1 MTIYLGAVDD
11 DTGILYT
18 LEAMASLQGWEMK
31 TTTRPREALDWI
43 RKDLV
48 DILLVDFHMP
58 GMSGLEVIREARKI
72 SSETILLVLTVEESP
87 GIAEN
92 LHIAGADDFISKPL
106 RLADFTSRIAL
117 HAELCRYRRLGRRNQ
132 PRKGLSEGIARRV
145 LEIVSSGES
154 PVDVRT
160 VAEKAGISYPS
171 AHRYLEFLVSKGSI
185 AKRSLNVDGRP
196 GRPRSIYQLT
206 LKDTPRE

>member
-1 MTIYLGAVDD
+1 MTIFLGAVDD

-31 TTTRPREALDWI
+31 TTTRAGEALDWI

-48 DILLVDFHMP
+48 YMLLVDFHMP

-72 SSETILLVLTVEESP
+72 SSETVLLVLTVEESP
-87 GIAEN
+87 ELAES
-92 LHIAGADDFISKPL
+92 LHMAGADDFITKPL

-117 HAELCRYRRLGRRNQ
+117 HAELGRYRREGRRDH
-132 PRKGLSEGIARRV
+132 PRKGLSEVIARKV
-145 LEIVSSGES
+145 LEIVSSGGN
-154 PVDVRT
+154 PTDVRT
-160 VAEKAGISYPS
+160 VAEKAGIAYPS

-185 AKRSLNVDGRP
+185 AKKSLNVDGRP
-196 GRPRSIYQLT
+196 GRPRSIYHLP
-206 LKDTPRE
+206 LKDAPRE